1 MNDFLS
7 ESIFFGV
14 FLTLFAYQTG
24 VWLAG
29 KWKVPICNPLLIAA
43 VMIIAVLKLGHIG
56 YDTYM
61 AGSKYVSF
69 FLTPV
74 TVCLALPLYRQIRV
88 LKKNA
93 AAVIISI
100 GCGCVAHALTITGL
114 CSLLGIKE
122 VLWLSLLPK
131 SVTTPIAVG
140 LSGEIGG
147 MEAVTAVGVSLA
159 GIFGAIAGP
168 AIMKIF
174 RIKEPVAQGLG
185 IGTASHAL
193 GTTKALE
200 LGEIQGAMSALAI
213 VVAGILTVCI
223 VPWIAAVL

>member
-1 MNDFLS
+1 
-7 ESIFFGV
+7 
-14 FLTLFAYQTG
+14 
-24 VWLAG
+24 
-29 KWKVPICNPLLIAA
+29 
-43 VMIIAVLKLGHIG
+43 
-56 YDTYM
+56 
-61 AGSKYVSF
+61 
-69 FLTPV
+69 
-74 TVCLALPLYRQIRV
+74 
-88 LKKNA
+88 
-93 AAVIISI
+93 
-100 GCGCVAHALTITGL
+100 
-114 CSLLGIKE
+114 
-122 VLWLSLLPK
+122 
-131 SVTTPIAVG
+131 
-140 LSGEIGG
+140 

>member
-88 LKKNA
+88 LKKMQQLSLSVL
-93 AAVIISI
+93 AAV
-100 GCGCVAHALTITGL
+100 VWHM
-114 CSLLGIKE
+114 
-122 VLWLSLLPK
+122 P
-131 SVTTPIAVG
+131 
-140 LSGEIGG
+140 
-147 MEAVTAVGVSLA
+147 
-159 GIFGAIAGP
+159 
-168 AIMKIF
+168 
-174 RIKEPVAQGLG
+174 
-185 IGTASHAL
+185 
-193 GTTKALE
+193 
-200 LGEIQGAMSALAI
+200 
-213 VVAGILTVCI
+213 
-223 VPWIAAVL
+223 